1 MYVKCKIRREMSVW
15 TNGTK
20 YVIVLG
26 QYLHIR
32 SRPSEEAE
40 IRKMH
45 IGGAVAHPAEF
56 LGGFSAP

>member
-1 MYVKCKIRREMSVW
+1 MDVW
-15 TNGTK
+15 TNDTK